1 MFDDDVPASDHP
13 SLRTGVESSRT
24 TNVREGLG
32 GAAASEAGG
41 VTTRADGVA
50 SRDTQRE
57 QSKRKERAGRG
68 LVAVVYNPAKASMTP
83 AVRTVVDRAVAAA
96 GYAGPLW
103 LATSESE
110 PGAAQAR
117 LAVGSGARL
126 VIAAGGDGTARGVA
140 AGLAG
145 TGVPMAILPVGTANL
160 AARNLG
166 LPVGN
171 LAELLRIALE
181 GEARPTDLA
190 WVRSWDEPGARVP
203 APPGGW
209 AQPTLG
215 PEHACLVVTGIGF
228 DAGLVASTRP
238 SLKRHLKWGA
248 YALAALENLNAP
260 RLRMRVSTE
269 GGSRVEE
276 LTARCLLIANGGRL
290 PAGIVLIPDA
300 TLDDGQLDIAAID
313 IVGGLA
319 GWASLARQ
327 VLPPFPAYYSNPRL
341 ALGKVRLRSTRS
353 VCVEL
358 EEPAPV
364 EVDGDLLPPTRRVQV
379 RVQPGAILIKQP

>member
-1 MFDDDVPASDHP
+1 MFDDDVWP
-13 SLRTGVESSRT
+13 SARPSP
-24 TNVREGLG
+24 
-32 GAAASEAGG
+32 
-41 VTTRADGVA
+41 
-50 SRDTQRE
+50 
-57 QSKRKERAGRG
+57 RAGRG
-68 LVAVVYNPAKASMTP
+68 IVAVVYNPAKPSLTP
-83 AVRTVVDRAVAAA
+83 TVRSAVERAVDAA
-96 GYAGPLW
+96 GYTGPLW

-126 VIAAGGDGTARGVA
+126 VIAAGGDGTVRGVA

-145 TGVPMAILPVGTANL
+145 TKVPMAILPVGTANL

-171 LAELLRIALE
+171 LAAVLRIALE
-181 GEARPTDLA
+181 GMARPTDLA
-190 WVRSWDEPGARVP
+190 WVRSWDEPQVRVP
-203 APPGGW
+203 EPPDGW
-209 AQPTLG
+209 ARPTLG

-260 RLRMRVSTE
+260 RLRMRVCSDE
-269 GGSRVEE
+269 GGASGSTKSDTAGGALTEPAHGNAAAKGTPSIGASQVEQ

-290 PAGIVLIPDA
+290 PAGIVLIPGA

-341 ALGKVRLRSTRS
+341 TLGKVRLRSTRS
-353 VCVEL
+353 VRVEL

-379 RVQPGAILIKQP
+379 RVQAGAVLIKQP